1 MTLRAERFIMFT
13 IDGAVTLTAKVDA
26 VRACSACYF
35 YKLNSVHGTT
45 RHMPVQSADE
55 PALAL
60 IAAVAEN
67 RVIGRDTQLP
77 WRLST
82 DLKRFKAVT
91 WGKPVIMGRR
101 TFLSIGRPLPG
112 RTTVVVTRDRGF
124 AAEGVLV
131 AHDLDDALDKAE
143 AAAAQ
148 MRASEIMVAGGAE
161 LYAQTLDLAD
171 RLYLTTVH
179 AQPEGDAL
187 FPAIDE
193 KEWRVILTDRLRASD
208 RDEYATTYRVLDRL
222 EDDDDAG

>member
-1 MTLRAERFIMFT
+1 
-13 IDGAVTLTAKVDA
+13 
-26 VRACSACYF
+26 
-35 YKLNSVHGTT
+35 
-45 RHMPVQSADE
+45 MPVQSADE

-124 AAEGVLV
+124 VADGVVV

-179 AQPEGDAL
+179 AQPEGNAL
-187 FPAIDE
+187 FPAFDE

>member
-1 MTLRAERFIMFT
+1 
-13 IDGAVTLTAKVDA
+13 
-26 VRACSACYF
+26 
-35 YKLNSVHGTT
+35 
-45 RHMPVQSADE
+45 MPTETADE

-67 RVIGRDTQLP
+67 GVIGRGSQLP

-91 WGKPVIMGRR
+91 WGKPIIMGRK
-101 TFLSIGRPLPG
+101 TFLSIGRTLPG
-112 RTTVVVTRDRGF
+112 RTTIVVTRDEGF
-124 AAEGVLV
+124 APDGVIV
-131 AHDLDDALDKAE
+131 AHDIDEALSKAE
-143 AAAAQ
+143 RAASQ

-179 AQPEGDAL
+179 AQPEGDAR

-193 KEWRVILTDRLRASD
+193 QEWRVILTDRLRASD
-208 RDEYATTYRVLDRL
+208 RDEFSTTYRVLDRI
-222 EDDDDAG
+222 EDDDED

>member
-1 MTLRAERFIMFT
+1 
-13 IDGAVTLTAKVDA
+13 
-26 VRACSACYF
+26 
-35 YKLNSVHGTT
+35 
-45 RHMPVQSADE
+45 MPSQTADE

-67 RVIGRDTQLP
+67 GVIGRQSQLP

-112 RTTVVVTRDRGF
+112 RTTIVVTRDEGF
-124 AAEGVLV
+124 HADGIVV
-131 AHDLDDALDKAE
+131 AHDLDAALAKAE
-143 AAAAQ
+143 TAAGQ

-179 AQPEGDAL
+179 AQPEGDAR
-187 FPAIDE
+187 FPTIDE
-193 KEWRVILTDRLRASD
+193 TGWRVILTDRLRASD
-208 RDEYATTYRVLDRL
+208 RDEFSTTYRVLDRIED
-222 EDDDDAG
+222 EDDDN